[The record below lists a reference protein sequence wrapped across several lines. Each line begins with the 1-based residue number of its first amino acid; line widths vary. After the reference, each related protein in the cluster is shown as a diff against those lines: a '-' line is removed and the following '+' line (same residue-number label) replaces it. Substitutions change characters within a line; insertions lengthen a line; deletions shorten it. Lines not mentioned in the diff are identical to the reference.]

1 VLGEGKCKISIK
13 GSIIVLHDVLYVP
26 SIWKNLILD
35 PILYNKEY
43 RIKFKYGNVYIKKG
57 NTSVKGTKVDNMY
70 LIKIDNKNSISHY

>member
-1 VLGEGKCKISIK
+1 MLGEGKCKISIK

-43 RIKFKYGNVYIKKG
+43 RIKFKKG
-57 NTSVKGTKVDNMY
+57 
-70 LIKIDNKNSISHY
+70 LH